1 MKWLILAALMAG
13 TSSAAI
19 AGEYNLT
26 IDRQDVDVGGRHG
39 MSLTI
44 NGQLPGPTLHFKEG
58 EDVTIHVTNKLDED
72 TSLHW
77 HGLLLPGEMDG
88 VPMFNNFPGIKP
100 GETFTYNFKIRQSGT
115 YWYHS
120 HSGGQE
126 QEGLY
131 GSIVIDPAEREPAPT
146 ARDYVVVLSDF
157 TTESAGEILGNLK
170 SDSGYY
176 NYARRTVGDFFHDAT
191 TKGLGTTLRDRLDW
205 GDMRMDPTDL
215 ADVTGYTFLV
225 NGKSAEANWTAL
237 YNKGERVRLRFIN
250 ASSMTYFDLA
260 IPGLKMIVVA
270 ADGQNVQPVVVDEIR
285 IAIAETYDVIVVPK
299 DDKPYTI
306 FAQSLDRTGYARA
319 TLAPREGMTA
329 PVPPMRARSLL
340 TMADMGMSGM
350 AMNDMETMD
359 HGSMDMSGMDMKNMS
374 MADMHAMHGAKP
386 AAGAEAEKQPLG
398 WASGAPPGTKVL
410 SYADLKSLK
419 VQKDTRPEER
429 EIIVRLGGTMERYIW
444 TLNGKKYAD
453 AEPIALKYGE
463 RVKLTFIN
471 DTMMAH
477 PMHLH
482 GMFVQLINGQPAER
496 LPNKHMVSVPPGQS
510 YSVMLTADEAGEWAF
525 HCHLLFHME
534 SGMMNKVVVARL
546 SKEAM
551 K

>member
-1 MKWLILAALMAG
+1 MKRLILAAAFACLPVGA
-13 TSSAAI
+13 TAL

-39 MSLTI
+39 QSLTI

-58 EDVTIHVTNKLDED
+58 EQVVIHVTNKLKED

-77 HGLLLPGEMDG
+77 HGLLLPGAMDG
-88 VPMFNNFPGIKP
+88 VPMFNGFPGIKP
-100 GETFTYNFKIRQSGT
+100 GETFTYHFKIRQSGT

-131 GSIVIDPAEREPAPT
+131 GSIVIDPAEREVAPS

-157 TTESAGEILGNLK
+157 TTESADDILSNLK

-176 NYARRTVGDFFHDAT
+176 NYARRTVGDFFRDAAD
-191 TKGLGTTLRDRLDW
+191 KGLGTTLRDRLDW

-225 NGKSAEANWTAL
+225 NGKSAKANWTAL

-250 ASSMTYFDLA
+250 ASAMTYFDLA

-306 FAQSLDRTGYARA
+306 FAQSIDRSGFARA

-329 PVPPMRARSLL
+329 PVPAMRARSLL

-350 AMNDMETMD
+350 EGMD
-359 HGSMDMSGMDMKNMS
+359 HSKMDMSSMDMKGMS
-374 MADMHAMHGAKP
+374 MADMHTMHGTKP
-386 AAGAEAEKQPLG
+386 AADAKAEEHPLG

-419 VQKDTRPEER
+419 PQKDTRPEER

-453 AEPIALKYGE
+453 AKPIELKYGE

-482 GMFVQLINGQPAER
+482 GMFVQLVNGQPAER

-546 SKEAM
+546 PQEAM

>member
-1 MKWLILAALMAG
+1 
-13 TSSAAI
+13 
-19 AGEYNLT
+19 
-26 IDRQDVDVGGRHG
+26 
-39 MSLTI
+39 
-44 NGQLPGPTLHFKEG
+44 
-58 EDVTIHVTNKLDED
+58 
-72 TSLHW
+72 
-77 HGLLLPGEMDG
+77 
-88 VPMFNNFPGIKP
+88 
-100 GETFTYNFKIRQSGT
+100 
-115 YWYHS
+115 
-120 HSGGQE
+120 
-126 QEGLY
+126 
-131 GSIVIDPAEREPAPT
+131 
-146 ARDYVVVLSDF
+146 
-157 TTESAGEILGNLK
+157 
-170 SDSGYY
+170 
-176 NYARRTVGDFFHDAT
+176 
-191 TKGLGTTLRDRLDW
+191 
-205 GDMRMDPTDL
+205 
-215 ADVTGYTFLV
+215 
-225 NGKSAEANWTAL
+225 
-237 YNKGERVRLRFIN
+237 
-250 ASSMTYFDLA
+250 
-260 IPGLKMIVVA
+260 
-270 ADGQNVQPVVVDEIR
+270 
-285 IAIAETYDVIVVPK
+285 
-299 DDKPYTI
+299 
-306 FAQSLDRTGYARA
+306 
-319 TLAPREGMTA
+319 
-329 PVPPMRARSLL
+329 
-340 TMADMGMSGM
+340 MSGM

-534 SGMMNKVVVARL
+534 SGMMNKVFVARL

>member
-1 MKWLILAALMAG
+1 MAHPRG
-13 TSSAAI
+13 V
-19 AGEYNLT
+19 AGRHFVY
-26 IDRQDVDVGGRHG
+26 VGGRHG
-39 MSLTI
+39 SSLTI

-146 ARDYVVVLSDF
+146 NRDYVVVLSDF

-176 NYARRTVGDFFHDAT
+176 NYARRTVGDFFRDAAD
-191 TKGLGTTLRDRLDW
+191 KGLGTTLRDRLDW

-237 YNKGERVRLRFIN
+237 YSKGERVRLRFIN
-250 ASSMTYFDLA
+250 ASAMTYFDLA

-350 AMNDMETMD
+350 EGME
-359 HGSMDMSGMDMKNMS
+359 HGSMDMSGVDMKNMS
-374 MADMHAMHGAKP
+374 MADMHAMHNAKP
-386 AAGAEAEKQPLG
+386 AADAEPDAQPMG

-429 EIIVRLGGTMERYIW
+429 EIVVRLGGTMERYIW

-482 GMFVQLINGQPAER
+482 GMFVQLVNGQPAER

-546 SKEAM
+546 GKEAM